1 MLVAVCLNEVTPF
14 MAPVAVVNFPTP
26 SSSTSLC
33 MTNTEYVVD
42 DAQSPTLLLD
52 DVLKG
57 NSTAATKVVDMLT
70 KVRGTDSMETYLED
84 MLPPKRLP
92 LWTRYLSLDF
102 HVVQDSYV

>member
-14 MAPVAVVNFPTP
+14 MAPVAVVKSFNTP

-42 DAQSPTLLLD
+42 DAQSPTLLFD

-57 NSTAATKVVDMLT
+57 NSTAANAVVDMLT

-84 MLPPKRLP
+84 MNV
-92 LWTRYLSLDF
+92 TAQEIATLD
-102 HVVQDSYV
+102 